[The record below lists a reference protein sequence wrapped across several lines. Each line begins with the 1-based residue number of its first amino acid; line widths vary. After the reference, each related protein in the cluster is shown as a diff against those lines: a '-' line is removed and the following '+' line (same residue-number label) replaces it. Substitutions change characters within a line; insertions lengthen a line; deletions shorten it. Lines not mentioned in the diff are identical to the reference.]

1 MSSKLLDDLLA
12 DIKGAM
18 KNREN
23 DKLTALRTL
32 HAQIKDATVNL
43 GKEAT
48 DGDVAT
54 VVAKA
59 IKQRLDAAEQFKQ
72 GARQDLADKEL
83 MEAEVFKKYQPP
95 QLTQVEIEELV
106 QKAILET
113 GAVGRKE
120 MGKVM
125 SVLMPQVKGRADG
138 KLVNQIVQA
147 QLGNGPENPS
157 PQPSPRGRG

>member
-1 MSSKLLDDLLA
+1 MSSNILDNLLA
-12 DIKGAM
+12 DIKNAM
-18 KNREN
+18 KSREN

-43 GKEAT
+43 GKEVT
-48 DGDVAT
+48 DGDAAMVI
-54 VVAKA
+54 AKA

-83 MEAEVFKKYQPP
+83 MEADLFKKYQPA
-95 QLTQVEIEELV
+95 QLTPEEINELV
-106 QKAILET
+106 RKAISET

-125 SVLMPQVKGRADG
+125 AVLMPQVKGRADG
-138 KLVNQIVQA
+138 KLVNQVVQGMLA
-147 QLGNGPENPS
+147 P
-157 PQPSPRGRG
+157 

>member
-18 KNREN
+18 KTREN

-32 HAQIKDATVNL
+32 HAQIKDATTNA
-43 GKEAT
+43 GKEVS
-48 DGDVAT
+48 DGEVA
-54 VVAKA
+54 VIVAKA

-72 GARQDLADKEL
+72 GARQDLADREL
-83 MEAEVFKKYQPP
+83 MEAELFKKYQPQ
-95 QLTQVEIEELV
+95 QLGQAEIEELV
-106 QKAILET
+106 RKAIVET
-113 GAVGRKE
+113 GASGRKE

-125 SVLMPQVKGRADG
+125 SVLMSQVKGRADG

-147 QLGNGPENPS
+147 LLEPQNPA
-157 PQPSPRGRG
+157 